1 MLVRGN
7 KFNYNDDLMEHQTGI
22 YLTELNPFTF
32 QMLKKDAMQG
42 IDNIIESSGKTKDYL
57 LQMFQPDLPQELF
70 FTEPTKSRNSLET
83 ELMKL
88 ANVYI
93 NTYPDIESE
102 LLVSDIDTIDQ
113 ADLYIERMWINYQRP
128 TEFLPLHSH
137 SGLLSFV
144 VWTHIPYSFNDDLG
158 ARMVLSASKDRI
170 GKFEFVFCNSL
181 GAVRTLRLPVD
192 TSFEGTICIF
202 PAKMYHQVYPFYNV
216 NDFRV
221 TVSGNI
227 RVRRKH

>member
-128 TEFLPLHSH
+128 TELGFFMK
-137 SGLLSFV
+137 SF
-144 VWTHIPYSFNDDLG
+144 
-158 ARMVLSASKDRI
+158 SAGR
-170 GKFEFVFCNSL
+170 EVC
-181 GAVRTLRLPVD
+181 P
-192 TSFEGTICIF
+192 
-202 PAKMYHQVYPFYNV
+202 
-216 NDFRV
+216 
-221 TVSGNI
+221 
-227 RVRRKH
+227 